1 LALILAGA
9 GLHVGTITLEVR
21 EAVEKASRIYVDVYT
36 MPQTVWL
43 AEWARSLAG
52 DRVVEASRDIIES
65 QSTKIVEEASRGDV
79 VVLVPGDP
87 LVATT
92 HVSLLAEASRRGVR
106 WRVIPGISGVVA
118 SKTLAGLQYYRY
130 GRTITVP
137 GPWRGVRAVSI
148 ISQLYGNLCVGLHT
162 LVLLDVADGGPQL
175 DPARGASELLS
186 LEEELASDMGFEQVL
201 PGLMAVVVE
210 RAGHPDA
217 RVYWDSIVSIAEGR
231 GGPWRE
237 PSSIVV
243 PGIIHPTELDMIT
256 SLYSVSESSVNDHNG
271 LVKRSRL
278 RTCRVYEALS
288 L

>member
-1 LALILAGA
+1 LTLILAGA

-21 EAVEKASRIYVDVYT
+21 EAVERASRVYVDVYT
-36 MPQTVWL
+36 MPQASWL
-43 AEWARSLAG
+43 AEWARGLAG
-52 DRVVEASRDIIES
+52 DRVVEAGREVIES
-65 QSTKIVEEASRGDV
+65 QSARIVEEASMGDV

-137 GPWRGVRAVSI
+137 GPWREVRAVSI
-148 ISQLYGNLCVGLHT
+148 VSHLYGNLCVGLHT
-162 LVLLDVADGGPQL
+162 LVLLDVADGGAQL
-175 DPARGASELLS
+175 GPAQGASELLL
-186 LEEELASDMGFEQVL
+186 LEKELASDVGFERVL
-201 PGLMAVVVE
+201 PGLMAAVVE

-217 RVYWDSIVSIAEGR
+217 RVHWGSIASIAEGE

-243 PGIIHPTELDMIT
+243 PGIIHPTELDMIA
-256 SLYSVSESSVNDHNG
+256 SLYSVKESAVKEHND
-271 LVKRSRL
+271 LVRRSRL
-278 RTCRVYEALS
+278 RACRVYEALS